1 MNIHDH
7 GENDPLEFTLGSWA
21 PVAAV
26 VRRELEE
33 QTGRVLTQLPDNSN
47 G

>member
-21 PVAAV
+21 PVAAEAK
-26 VRRELEE
+26 RAIEE